1 MCECVSVSVCEH
13 VCVMVSL
20 SVCLCERVCV
30 WQWSQLQCHTQTNH
44 SLLQHS
50 VQCGGG
56 TGIYLLVNS
65 SIVVVLRGPR
75 ATLWGSVYL
84 DQHGEEDRDLK

>member
-1 MCECVSVSVCEH
+1 MSVC

-20 SVCLCERVCV
+20 SVCVCLCDHVFVCV
-30 WQWSQLQCHTQTNH
+30 WRWSQLQCHTQTNH